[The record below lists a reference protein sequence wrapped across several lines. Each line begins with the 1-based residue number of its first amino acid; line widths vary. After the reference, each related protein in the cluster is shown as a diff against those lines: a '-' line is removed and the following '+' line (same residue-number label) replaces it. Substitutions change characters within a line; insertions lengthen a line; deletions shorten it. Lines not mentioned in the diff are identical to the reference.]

1 MCGTIIFPLG
11 SPGTY
16 IFESPLV
23 TKSPSEAN
31 FAFLIRNLISLFR
44 SPDFVVGVFPD
55 IKWVLAALQESLLFC
70 AWIHAALL
78 KNVLCT

>member
-1 MCGTIIFPLG
+1 MCGTIIFSLG

-23 TKSPSEAN
+23 TKSPLVAN
-31 FAFLIRNLISLFR
+31 FVFLIRNLISLFR

-55 IKWVLAALQESLLFC
+55 FKWVLAALQESLLLC
-70 AWIHAALL
+70 AWIQAALF
-78 KNVLCT
+78 KKVLCT